1 MKFPT
6 KKKSTKVKVFNVN
19 KESIELMEETEEKTV
34 TKKKLSDLPKEE
46 REKIYSRLEIG
57 K

>member
-34 TKKKLSDLPKEE
+34 TKKKLSDLLKKKEK
-46 REKIYSRLEIG
+46 RSIQDLR
-57 K
+57 